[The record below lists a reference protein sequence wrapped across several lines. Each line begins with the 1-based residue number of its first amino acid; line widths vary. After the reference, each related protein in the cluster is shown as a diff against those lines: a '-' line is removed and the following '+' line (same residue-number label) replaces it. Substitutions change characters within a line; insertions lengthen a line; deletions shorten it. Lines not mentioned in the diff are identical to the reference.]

1 MFFVLSCVGN
11 KKKFWVPMRN
21 WTSDLQIP
29 YSDVLPLSHRDS
41 TVSIRSITKF
51 IWHVSYTLLGSAM
64 SIASWGIFSFVP
76 HLWQDEKDLSLFFYP
91 AQNLPSLLFTI
102 NGMLRWLKQLC
113 FNLSSSIH
121 MVYWHNPCWL
131 SYWKL

>member
-1 MFFVLSCVGN
+1 MSCHACGTKKNSESPWGIEPQTFRFHTPMFYP
-11 KKKFWVPMRN
+11 WATETQQ
-21 WTSDLQIP
+21 WA
-29 YSDVLPLSHRDS
+29 
-41 TVSIRSITKF
+41 RSITKF
-51 IWHVSYTLLGSAM
+51 IWHVSYILLGSAM
-64 SIASWGIFSFVP
+64 SIASRGIFSFVP

-102 NGMLRWLKQLC
+102 NEMLRWLKQLR